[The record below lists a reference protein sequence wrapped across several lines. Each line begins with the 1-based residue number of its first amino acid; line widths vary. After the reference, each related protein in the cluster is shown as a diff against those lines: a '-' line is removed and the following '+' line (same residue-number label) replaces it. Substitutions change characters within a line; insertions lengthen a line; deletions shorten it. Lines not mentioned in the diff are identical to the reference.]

1 MMALDPAMSQMG
13 QIPSLGDVRSMSVCP
28 KADATRRSIL
38 AVTPCAQTGATV
50 PQSPFSEPRGAD
62 VRQQALR
69 CDRAD
74 CIVEDCE
81 QAVRGLRK
89 GILLQHVPV
98 RAGHLGAFAHGL
110 RCDRD
115 EVVA

>member
-1 MMALDPAMSQMG
+1 MG
-13 QIPSLGDVRSMSVCP
+13 QGDPGSQHQGGVRPISCRYSIRP
-28 KADATRRSIL
+28 DTRI
-38 AVTPCAQTGATV
+38 A
-50 PQSPFSEPRGAD
+50 GAD

-110 RCDRD
+110 RRDRD